1 MMTPALRPDGQ
12 LADGIRYERGG
23 VFDLARECFESV
35 ALRADENPAAAAEAL
50 WRLGNLHRLHS
61 SWAEALDAAR
71 QSVALA
77 RTFNL
82 EDIEA
87 DALNIEGAVW
97 WHRGDFAQARD
108 LFNKM
113 LTLAR
118 THATRGKALQNL
130 GGLAAEERNFDEGER
145 LFAESR
151 DVYRLAGDSRGEA
164 VSLLN
169 IGHLQRERGDVAEA
183 RVTLEAAATAARQTG
198 DMEMYAAALLN
209 LGIALSELGLRE
221 EAEDLIT
228 TAYGHVTIANIPVE
242 RVRCLRQLARLLV
255 QRNDGTAA
263 RACLIHARE
272 VATSSGVLSELSLVE
287 DQLAAIPAAE

>member
-1 MMTPALRPDGQ
+1 MTTPAPRPDGQ

-23 VFDLARECFESV
+23 VFDRARECFESV
-35 ALRADENPAAAAEAL
+35 ARRADEDPAAAAEAM
-50 WRLGNLHRLHS
+50 WRLANVHRLHS
-61 SWAEALDAAR
+61 SWAEALEAAR
-71 QSVALA
+71 RSIALA
-77 RTFNL
+77 RLHNL

-87 DALNIEGAVW
+87 DALNIEGAVCW
-97 WHRGDFAQARD
+97 QRGDLAQARD
-108 LFNKM
+108 LFGRM
-113 LTLAR
+113 LTLAQ

-130 GGLAAEERNFDEGER
+130 GGLAAEERNFEEGER

-151 DVYRLAGDSRGEA
+151 DVYRQAGDSRGEA

-183 RVTLEAAATAARQTG
+183 RLTLEAAALAARQTG

-221 EAEDLIT
+221 EAEDYIT

-242 RVRCLRQLARLLV
+242 RVRCLRQLARLLA
-255 QRNDGTAA
+255 QRNDRNAA
-263 RACLIHARE
+263 RLCLTHARE
-272 VATSSGVLSELSLVE
+272 VAASAGLSNELRLVDEQLTGV
-287 DQLAAIPAAE
+287 QFTK